1 MRGLAGY
8 ILLARLRDMAIRL
21 MIKLVKR
28 DRSVEVVA
36 LVNSGYETIE
46 HKILVPSNIAK
57 ELSLYRLSLDVH
69 SH

>member
-1 MRGLAGY
+1 LRGLAGY

-21 MIKLVKR
+21 RIKLVKR

-46 HKILVPSNIAK
+46 PGILVPSNIAK